1 MTLHQ
6 FVPTWE
12 PGAIGSHVLALH
24 EMLVARGVDARV
36 WASEIKPGLTA
47 VAHDATEFF
56 ARRAAPL
63 DGSADRRDV
72 LLYHCAVGA
81 ELGEMVMARPEP
93 LIVNHHNVT
102 PPHYF
107 DSWMP
112 ALAEN
117 LEVGEAQVGR
127 LARRATLGI
136 ADSAFNAEGLLAG
149 GCSNVVVVPVF
160 VDVARLGPRAQ
171 RSATTARSRSDAV
184 ATGTRWLFVGR
195 IAPNKA
201 VHELVRAF
209 AWYRAAYEP
218 AAHLTIIGSVPA
230 DRYAAAIERLAA
242 RLGVDQAITFAG
254 MCSDAELGAHYSDA
268 DVYVS
273 CSDHEGF
280 GVPIIEAMHMGL
292 PVVALA
298 AGAVAQTA
306 GAAAILLHRRDPGL
320 MASAVHRLAADKNL
334 RAGVVSAGSQRA
346 QDFSFDVVGEQW
358 FAALEPWVT
367 T

>member
-1 MTLHQ
+1 
-6 FVPTWE
+6 
-12 PGAIGSHVLALH
+12 
-24 EMLVARGVDARV
+24 MLVARGVDTRV
-36 WASEIKPGLTA
+36 WASEIKPGLPA
-47 VAHDATEFF
+47 VARDATEFF
-56 ARRAAPL
+56 ARRGAAR

-81 ELGEMVMARPEP
+81 ELGEMVMAAPEP

-127 LARRATLGI
+127 LARRAILGI
-136 ADSAFNAEGLLAG
+136 ADSAFNAEGLRAG

-160 VDVARLGPRAQ
+160 VDVARLGPNAE
-171 RSATTARSRSDAV
+171 RSATTAPSREAF

-195 IAPNKA
+195 IAPNKS

-209 AWYRAAYEP
+209 AWYRAAYDS
-218 AAHLTIIGSVPA
+218 AAHLTIVGGVPA

-242 RLGVDQAITFAG
+242 RLGVDHAITFAG
-254 MCSDAELGAHYSDA
+254 MCSDAELGAHYIEA

-298 AGAVAQTA
+298 EGAVAQTA
-306 GAAAILLHRRDPGL
+306 GAAAILLHRCDPGL
-320 MASAVHRLAADKNL
+320 VASAVHRVAADKNL

-346 QDFSFDVVGEQW
+346 QNFSSDVVGEQW